1 MLQLLYITRQKIL
14 DNHNIH
20 NILINNLCSAFKT
33 KYIHYTNIF
42 KHMESIYMEFNQRIK
57 SISDKINKTK
67 EMILT
72 EEATKTSFIMPFIMA
87 LGYDVFNP
95 SEVIPEY
102 CADVGLKKGE
112 KVDYAIKKDG
122 KIVFLIEA
130 KKASVS
136 LDEEHSAQ
144 LYRYFS
150 VTESRFAI
158 LTNGIEYYFYSDLEK
173 SNQMDKN
180 PFFVFNML
188 NPSAKSIK
196 ELTKFTNTEFSVD
209 EILKNA
215 DRLKHMGLIQDFLE
229 NNFNNPD
236 VSFVKFFLKRIYDGK
251 LTQNVI
257 SKYTPIIKEAIN
269 LYITNEVNKK
279 IQNALSEIKKE
290 EQRQEEE
297 QQSQEEQIEENK
309 RELSDDE
316 KKAVFLIRSVL
327 TQIIDIER
335 ISFRKNKRYISLV
348 IDNKIGNYF
357 ARIYLST
364 KNMYIGLFTL
374 DCGKMIEERFK
385 LDILHDIYELKPKI
399 VDSCRIYLDS

>member
-1 MLQLLYITRQKIL
+1 
-14 DNHNIH
+14 
-20 NILINNLCSAFKT
+20 
-33 KYIHYTNIF
+33 
-42 KHMESIYMEFNQRIK
+42 MEFNQRIK
-57 SISDKINKTK
+57 SISDKVNKTK
-67 EMILT
+67 DMILT
-72 EEATKTSFIMPFIMA
+72 EEATKTSFVMPFIMA

-130 KKASVS
+130 KKASVA
-136 LDEEHSAQ
+136 LDDEHSSQ

-188 NPSAKSIK
+188 NPSEKSIK

-269 LYITNEVNKK
+269 VYITNEVNKK

-297 QQSQEEQIEENK
+297 QKSQEEQIEENK
-309 RELSDDE
+309 KELSDNE

-385 LDILHDIYELKPKI
+385 LNILHDIYELKPKI
-399 VDSCRIYLDS
+399 VDSCRIYLDN